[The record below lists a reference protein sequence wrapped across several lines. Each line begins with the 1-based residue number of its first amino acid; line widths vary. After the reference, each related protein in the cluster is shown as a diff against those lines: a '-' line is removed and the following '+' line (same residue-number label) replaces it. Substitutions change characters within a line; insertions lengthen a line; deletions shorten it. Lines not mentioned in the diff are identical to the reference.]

1 MIKKSFTEL
10 ATDYLLSQTNV
21 NLTDDSREKMHQDL
35 SVFMVSSYYD
45 ISVEDA
51 RNFRL
56 ANGTFVKDIAKKA
69 TILIMKYLGDSNET
83 TIEHKYFKSLVK
95 DFHDRSEEALKK
107 NIWSPDK
114 LIASRE

>member
-10 ATDYLLSQTNV
+10 ATDYLLSQTNTT
-21 NLTDDSREKMHQDL
+21 LTDESGEKIHQDL

-45 ISVEDA
+45 VSVEEA

-56 ANGTFVKDIAKKA
+56 ANGTLVKDIAKKA
-69 TILIMKYLGDSNET
+69 TTLVMKYLGDSNEA
-83 TIEHKYFKSLVK
+83 TIEPKHFKCLVK
-95 DFHDRSEEALKK
+95 DFHDRSEEAFKK